1 MYLFWPLQVVCANVK
16 LLWCPVGCLAWKPA
30 CELCVSFGWHQL
42 AGIVCK
48 RWRGPV
54 GALPIPSFARL
65 DLADVGA
72 GEAQRAVPEPGQGL
86 VASLSRKSYKDTF
99 SPAYTVLYS
108 SVRTRVGRITAARQ
122 PEGPWMF
129 FLPFISPTTGLTF
142 WINCHYCRFL
152 FFLARKSYRD
162 YNAFLLKHCPNREKI
177 DAETI
182 TRVSKSL
189 LMLDKTICTAS
200 LHTTHKPGRAPVLT
214 RYQLENHNKEPANT
228 TRKQSTY
235 KRFGFCFVLFFET
248 L

>member
-1 MYLFWPLQVVCANVK
+1 MLEKLKHHVPESKKTHVHVHNCMFPLQTVRSEQIMIQIRNGVRSDVFVLALQVVCANVK

-72 GEAQRAVPEPGQGL
+72 GGAQRAVPEPGEGL

-129 FLPFISPTTGLTF
+129 FLPFISPTAGLTF

-152 FFLARKSYRD
+152 FCF
-162 YNAFLLKHCPNREKI
+162 F
-177 DAETI
+177 
-182 TRVSKSL
+182 SK
-189 LMLDKTICTAS
+189 K
-200 LHTTHKPGRAPVLT
+200 VL
-214 RYQLENHNKEPANT
+214 
-228 TRKQSTY
+228 
-235 KRFGFCFVLFFET
+235 
-248 L
+248 